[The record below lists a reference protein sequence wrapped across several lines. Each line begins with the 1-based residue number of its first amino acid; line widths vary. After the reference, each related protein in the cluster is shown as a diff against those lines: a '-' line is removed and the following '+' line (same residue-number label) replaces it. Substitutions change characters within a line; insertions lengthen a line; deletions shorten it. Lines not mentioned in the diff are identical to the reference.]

1 MSKAFTPPDTLS
13 KADIKA
19 VADVRRSVWTAGFR
33 GLAWGLM
40 GGGFACFFLRKA
52 PLRSL
57 GMGFLERYNTANHAA
72 LILMGSGAT
81 VSFTSALAAG
91 KNARY
96 MMADVYKRNAHK
108 VNPNLTEYQKKQL
121 IAQKSPEEQMVEV
134 MEQTHRDRMDRM
146 ENGSNSGERW

>member
-1 MSKAFTPPDTLS
+1 MSAFNPPSSMNKD
-13 KADIKA
+13 DIKA

-52 PLRSL
+52 PLRSFGL
-57 GMGFLERYNTANHAA
+57 GFLERYNTANHAA

-91 KNARY
+91 KNARH

-108 VNPNLTEYQKKQL
+108 ANPNLTEYQRKQL
-121 IAQKSPEEQMVEV
+121 TAQDPEQQLMDV
-134 MEQTHRDRMDRM
+134 MEQTHKERLGRLGR
-146 ENGSNSGERW
+146 EGESQGRW

>member
-1 MSKAFTPPDTLS
+1 MSAFNPPSSMNKD
-13 KADIKA
+13 DIKA

-52 PLRSL
+52 PLRAYGL
-57 GMGFLERYNTANHAA
+57 GFLERYNTANHAA

-108 VNPNLTEYQKKQL
+108 ANPNLTEYQRKQL
-121 IAQKSPEEQMVEV
+121 TAQDPEQQLMDV
-134 MEQTHRDRMDRM
+134 MEQTHQERLDRLGR
-146 ENGSNSGERW
+146 EGGSEGRW